1 MVSRSPLDAGPD
13 RADQKDS
20 YFDGWAALNE
30 SLRRGEPWSGGE
42 RNAAFVSS
50 GSGPLDL
57 VDAAPV
63 LGLDFPD
70 DGRSAA
76 RMDVDFDGDDDLI
89 VSNRT
94 APRLRILAN
103 RMADGA
109 EHLSV
114 RLRGTTVNRDAIGA
128 VVYATTTDEDGEPQ
142 TQRRSRTAGSGYL
155 AQSSAWL
162 RFGFGRRE
170 AGGRRSRARRVQLKV
185 RWPGVAALE
194 DFGEVRVGQRY
205 LLVQG
210 TGSASEAAAPDR
222 LNLSAGPLAP
232 PEREADDRRRLVLPS
247 PTSIPSLE
255 VRGRSGRSGRIFGLT
270 PSGPKGTGRNTV
282 IAVWDSQ
289 DAGAIEGLGD
299 VAALSAAAAAAGA
312 MLVAIDLGANAPGPP
327 AEEGSTPPADPLDF
341 SSTRLAAAG
350 WGGDV
355 LAPIREAAL
364 ILPEI
369 VSWRLDRAEPPPLPW
384 FLVLEPDGRL
394 AVVRTG
400 PWQEGD
406 LAADLD
412 VFARPLAQR
421 PAWSTPYPGRWA
433 DPPGEADLGRL
444 RSRLVRRGASVA
456 ARELE
461 LGRIKTAKL
470 GSAEVKI
477 RLGRAALERGDLQG
491 ALARFDAAIGV
502 DPDNA
507 LARRGRAYVL
517 HRMAKFP
524 EALEEWTRALDLD
537 PADVDTRGNRALA
550 AVEAGDLEVARSDLE
565 ELTRSQGAAAPM
577 VRVLKQAVEEASRRA
592 PRGDGRSAAGG
603 DR

>member
-1 MVSRSPLDAGPD
+1 MSRSPLDESPET
-13 RADQKDS
+13 RDQEER

-50 GSGPLDL
+50 GGRSLDF
-57 VDAAPV
+57 VDAGPV

-103 RMADGA
+103 RLADGA
-109 EHLSV
+109 EHLAV

-128 VVYATTTDEDGEPQ
+128 VVFATTAGEGGEREV
-142 TQRRSRTAGSGYL
+142 QRRTRGAGTGYL

-162 RFGFGRRE
+162 RFGFGRR
-170 AGGRRSRARRVQLKV
+170 GSGDRPSRARRVQLKV
-185 RWPGVAALE
+185 RWPGVDALE
-194 DFGEVRVGQRY
+194 DFGEVRTGRRY

-210 TGSASEAAAPDR
+210 TGAVSEAAAPEQ
-222 LNLSAGPLAP
+222 LTLSPGPLVA
-232 PEREADDRRRLVLPS
+232 PERDPDDRRRLVLPS
-247 PTSIPSLE
+247 PTSIPGLD

-270 PSGPKGTGRNTV
+270 PNGPKGTGRDTV
-282 IAVWDSQ
+282 IAVWDST
-289 DAGAIEGLGD
+289 DPTAVEGLGD
-299 VAALSAAAAAAGA
+299 LAALKAAAAGTNT
-312 MLVAIDLGANAPGPP
+312 MLVSVDLGARAPEPEAAG
-327 AEEGSTPPADPLDF
+327 ASTPAPDPLDF
-341 SSTRLAAAG
+341 SATRLAAAG
-350 WGGDV
+350 WAGDV
-355 LAPIREAAL
+355 LAPLGETAL

-369 VSWRLDRAEPPPLPW
+369 VSWRLDRTEPPSLPW
-384 FLVLEPDGRL
+384 FLTLEPDGRL

-400 PWQEGD
+400 PWREGD

-412 VFARPLAQR
+412 IFARPLAQR

-444 RSRLVRRGASVA
+444 RSRLARRGASTA

-461 LGRIKTAKL
+461 LGRIKTATL

-502 DPDNA
+502 EPDNA

-517 HRMAKFP
+517 HRLAQYS

-537 PADVDTRGNRALA
+537 PTDAETRGNRALA
-550 AVEAGDLEVARSDLE
+550 AVEAGDLEVARADLAA
-565 ELTRSQGAAAPM
+565 LTGSEGAAAPM
-577 VRVLKQAVEEASRRA
+577 VRVLKQAVEEASREVPGGA
-592 PRGDGRSAAGG
+592 SGGDGGG

>member
-1 MVSRSPLDAGPD
+1 VVSRSPLDEIAGSGD
-13 RADQKDS
+13 RKDR
-20 YFDGWAALNE
+20 YFEGWAALNE

-42 RNAAFVSS
+42 RNAAFISS
-50 GSGPLDL
+50 GGRSLEFA
-57 VDAAPV
+57 DAGPV

-103 RMADGA
+103 RLADGA
-109 EHLSV
+109 EHLAV
-114 RLRGTTVNRDAIGA
+114 RLRGTTVNRGAVGA
-128 VVYATTTDEDGEPQ
+128 VVFATTVGEDGEPQ
-142 TQRRSRTAGSGYL
+142 TQRRTRSAGSGYL

-162 RFGFGRRE
+162 RFGFGRR
-170 AGGRRSRARRVQLKV
+170 ATGGRPSRARRVQLKV
-185 RWPGVAALE
+185 RWPGVDALE
-194 DFGEVRVGQRY
+194 DFGEVRTGRRY
-205 LLVQG
+205 VLVQG
-210 TGSASEAAAPDR
+210 TGAVSEAAAPDR
-222 LNLSAGPLAP
+222 LTLAP
-232 PEREADDRRRLVLPS
+232 GALAAPARDAEDRRRLVLPS
-247 PTSIPSLE
+247 PTSIPGLD

-270 PSGPKGTGRNTV
+270 PNGPKGTGRHTV
-282 IAVWDSQ
+282 IAVWDSS
-289 DAGAIEGLGD
+289 DPAGVEGLGEL
-299 VAALSAAAAAAGA
+299 AGLASAAAGA
-312 MLVAIDLGANAPGPP
+312 STMLVSIDLGAGAPG
-327 AEEGSTPPADPLDF
+327 AEASGAGTSDPLDF

-350 WGGDV
+350 WSGDV
-355 LAPIREAAL
+355 LAPIGETAL

-369 VSWRLDRAEPPPLPW
+369 VSWRLDRTEPPSLPW
-384 FLVLEPDGRL
+384 FLILEPDGRL

-400 PWQEGD
+400 PWREGD

-444 RSRLVRRGASVA
+444 RSRLVRRGASIA

-461 LGRIKTAKL
+461 LGRIKTATL

-477 RLGRAALERGDLQG
+477 RLGRAALERGDLEG

-502 DPDNA
+502 EPGNA

-517 HRMAKFP
+517 HRMGQYSD
-524 EALEEWTRALDLD
+524 ALEEWTLALELG
-537 PADVDTRGNRALA
+537 PADADTRGNRALA
-550 AVEAGDLEVARSDLE
+550 AVEAGDLEVARADLM
-565 ELTRSQGAAAPM
+565 ELTRTEGAAAPM

-592 PRGDGRSAAGG
+592 RSKDGEGEGG
-603 DR
+603 Q